1 MIRITVTDSKGAK
14 TEHSAQGDTV
24 TIGRSDDNTLVL
36 KGWTVGKRQATLER
50 RSSGTFVV
58 DHGGL
63 SATEVNGKT
72 VEKEYGPLDAQDKIG
87 IAGYSLQIAAPAKVT
102 EAPPSKP
109 VSLAAQLEKL
119 VPAASPEKRPV
130 DAHLQTTSLDVRTA
144 IAGLPSA
151 TVTESALNPVKAAT
165 PVAPQPPVVPLVAVA
180 AAKPPLSVAQL
191 DSAAAMTHWRAVIYE
206 KLIST
211 MDLRRIDVSRMNED
225 QLRVATAALVS
236 EIVVAET
243 GIPGTVDKNRLGKE
257 VLDEAVGL
265 GPLED
270 LLADPTVTEIMVN
283 RFDQIYIERSGK
295 LQRSNVTFTSEKGVV
310 SAIERIVAPLGRRI
324 DESSPMVDARLKD
337 GSRVNAVIPPLAL
350 KGANITIRKFS
361 KNKLHDTDLI
371 KFGSVTKE
379 IMAFMQQAV
388 HHAANIV
395 ISGGTG
401 SGKTTLLN
409 VLSNYIPNDDR
420 IITVEDA
427 AELQLGQPHVVSL
440 ESRPP
445 NVEGKGAV
453 PIRDLVKNCLRMRP
467 DRIVVGECRGGEAL
481 DMLQAMNTGH
491 DGSMTTAHA
500 NTPRDCIA
508 RLEVMTLMSGLD
520 LPIRAIREQISSA
533 VHIIIQQSRFPDGS
547 RRVTHVTEVT
557 GMEGEM
563 IQLQDIFLFKQDG
576 YGEDGRIRGRFFATG
591 AIPELYQ
598 SLSERGIPVDLSIFQ
613 KDRVQ

>member
-1 MIRITVTDSKGAK
+1 MKVLVSDSKGARS
-14 TEHSAQGDTV
+14 ELQIAQDAA
-24 TIGRSDDNTLVL
+24 TIGRADNNAIVL
-36 KGWTVGKRQATLER
+36 KGWTVGKHQATIEIRAGGAYLI
-50 RSSGTFVV
+50 
-58 DHGGL
+58 DHGGMTV
-63 SATEVNGKT
+63 TEVNGKT
-72 VEKEYGPLDAQDKIG
+72 VDGEYGPLTPSDEIG
-87 IAGYSLQIAAPAKVT
+87 IASYSLKVVSVGDPGATVPIVVPPPPPPPAGTVPPPAVVKPRVADSVAAPPPPTAAASIAAV
-102 EAPPSKP
+102 PPP
-109 VSLAAQLEKL
+109 
-119 VPAASPEKRPV
+119 PP
-130 DAHLQTTSLDVRTA
+130 
-144 IAGLPSA
+144 
-151 TVTESALNPVKAAT
+151 
-165 PVAPQPPVVPLVAVA
+165 PPVPRADPPRAPLTDNQRDALAVA
-180 AAKPPLSVAQL
+180 RDMVQK
-191 DSAAAMTHWRAVIYE
+191 
-206 KLIST
+206 KLIQT
-211 MDLRRIDVSRMNED
+211 MDLRRVDVSRMNED
-225 QLRVATAALVS
+225 ELRNTTSALINEIIASETGLPAGVDKARVAKA
-236 EIVVAET
+236 
-243 GIPGTVDKNRLGKE
+243 

-270 LLADPTVTEIMVN
+270 LLSDPAITEIMVN
-283 RFDQIYIERSGK
+283 RYDQIYIEQSGK
-295 LQRSNVTFTSEKGVV
+295 LTLSDITFSGEKAVV

-371 KFGSVTKE
+371 RFGSVTKE
-379 IMAFMQQAV
+379 IMQFMQQAV

-409 VLSNYIPNDDR
+409 VLSNYIPDDDR

-453 PIRDLVKNCLRMRP
+453 TIRDLVKNCLRMRP

-547 RRVTHVTEVT
+547 RRVTHVTEIT
-557 GMEGEM
+557 GMEGDM
-563 IQLQDIFLFKQDG
+563 IQLQDIFLFKMEG
-576 YGEDGRIRGRFFATG
+576 YGPDGKIRGKFTATG

-598 SLSERGIPVDLSIFQ
+598 TLQERGIPVDLSIFQ
-613 KDRVQ
+613 KGREL

>member
-24 TIGRSDDNTLVL
+24 TIGRADDNALVL

-50 RSSGTFVV
+50 RSGGIFVV

-63 SATEVNGKT
+63 SSTEVNEKT
-72 VEKEYGPLDAQDKIG
+72 VDKEYGPLDAQDRIG
-87 IAGYSLQIAAPAKVT
+87 IAGYSLQIAVPVKVDAPV
-102 EAPPSKP
+102 PKP

-119 VPAASPEKRPV
+119 VPAASTEKRPV
-130 DAHLQTTSLDVRTA
+130 DAHLQTTSLDVRAA

-151 TVTESALNPVKAAT
+151 TATESALSPVKAAP
-165 PVAPQPPVVPLVAVA
+165 PVPPQPPVAPPVVVA
-180 AAKPPLSVAQL
+180 AVKPPPSVAQL

-243 GIPGTVDKNRLGKE
+243 GIPASVDKTRLGKE

-295 LQRSNVTFTSEKGVV
+295 LQASDVTFTSEKGVV

-563 IQLQDIFLFKQDG
+563 IQLQDIFLFKQEG
-576 YGEDGRIRGRFFATG
+576 YGADGRIRGRFFATG

>member
-1 MIRITVTDSKGAK
+1 MIRITVTDSKGVK

-50 RSSGTFVV
+50 RSGGIFVV

-72 VEKEYGPLDAQDKIG
+72 VEKEYGPLDGQDKIG
-87 IAGYSLQIAAPAKVT
+87 IAGYSLQIAVPAKVD
-102 EAPPSKP
+102 EVPPAKP
-109 VSLAAQLEKL
+109 VSLAAQLDKL
-119 VPAASPEKRPV
+119 VPSASAEKRPV
-130 DAHLQTTSLDVRTA
+130 DAHLQTTALDVRTA

-151 TVTESALNPVKAAT
+151 TVTENALNPVKAA
-165 PVAPQPPVVPLVAVA
+165 PPVVPQLPVAPPVVVA
-180 AAKPPLSVAQL
+180 ALKPPPSVSQL

-243 GIPGTVDKNRLGKE
+243 GIPGSVDKNRLAKE

-295 LQRSNVTFTSEKGVV
+295 LQRSDVTFTSEKGVV

>member
-1 MIRITVTDSKGAK
+1 MKVLVSDSKGARS
-14 TEHSAQGDTV
+14 ELQIAQDAA
-24 TIGRSDDNTLVL
+24 TIGRADNNAIVL
-36 KGWTVGKRQATLER
+36 KGWTVGKHQATIEIRAGGAYLI
-50 RSSGTFVV
+50 
-58 DHGGL
+58 DHGGMTV
-63 SATEVNGKT
+63 TEVNGKT
-72 VEKEYGPLDAQDKIG
+72 VDGEYGPLTPSDEIG
-87 IAGYSLQIAAPAKVT
+87 IASYSLKVVSVDDHGAAAPIVVPPPPPPPTVVKPRVADSVAVPPPPTAAASIAAV
-102 EAPPSKP
+102 PPP
-109 VSLAAQLEKL
+109 
-119 VPAASPEKRPV
+119 PP
-130 DAHLQTTSLDVRTA
+130 
-144 IAGLPSA
+144 
-151 TVTESALNPVKAAT
+151 
-165 PVAPQPPVVPLVAVA
+165 PPVPRADPPRAPLTDNQRDALAVA
-180 AAKPPLSVAQL
+180 RDTVQK
-191 DSAAAMTHWRAVIYE
+191 
-206 KLIST
+206 KLIQT
-211 MDLRRIDVSRMNED
+211 MDLRRVDVSRMNED
-225 QLRVATAALVS
+225 ELRNTTSVLINEIIASETGLPAGVDKARVAKA
-236 EIVVAET
+236 
-243 GIPGTVDKNRLGKE
+243 

-270 LLADPTVTEIMVN
+270 LLSDPAITEIMVN
-283 RFDQIYIERSGK
+283 RYDQIYIEQSGK
-295 LQRSNVTFTSEKGVV
+295 LTLSDITFSGEKAVV

-371 KFGSVTKE
+371 RFGSVTKE
-379 IMAFMQQAV
+379 IMQFMQQAV

-409 VLSNYIPNDDR
+409 VLSNYIPDDDR

-453 PIRDLVKNCLRMRP
+453 TIRDLVKNCLRMRP

-547 RRVTHVTEVT
+547 RRVTHVTEIT
-557 GMEGEM
+557 GMEGDM
-563 IQLQDIFLFKQDG
+563 IQLQDIFLFKMEG
-576 YGEDGRIRGRFFATG
+576 YGPDGKIRGKFTATG

-598 SLSERGIPVDLSIFQ
+598 TLQERGIPVDLSIFQ
-613 KDRVQ
+613 KGREL